1 MSVGRAADLAV
12 AALVGA
18 LVGALLVLSIDAF
31 TREAPPSTGVGSKPK
46 PSVEV
51 VYADDLPL
59 QTHTSVLAWAPGG
72 LPEGAEREAESIP
85 GVASATEVVAG
96 VAWISSSRSAD
107 GSIIDAPPDGFRIP
121 VEVAV
126 VQPREYARF
135 VPRSERDVVRSL
147 SEDGAILA
155 ETSAELRRTRT
166 GGRLALDV
174 GNKTVTGVVA
184 DGSANGYEML
194 LAGAMPRSWSGNRYL
209 LIEMKRGR
217 ADLVQRRLKRAFGS
231 DYRLRVRTR
240 GETPFLRYGDAVQ
253 PQLVLKQSF
262 GEYAARLGEGGFFDV
277 DPTWRSENIRTAEVP
292 ILGKVTCHRALF
304 PQLRAA
310 LNGLLSQGL
319 GAAIDPGDFGGCF
332 SPRFI
337 NADPNKSLSH
347 HAWGVSIDFNVS
359 ANGYGAEPTMDER
372 VVDVMQSW
380 GFTWGGEWLIPDGM
394 HFEWVSFPS

>member
-1 MSVGRAADLAV
+1 MRVGRVTDLAI

-31 TREAPPSTGVGSKPK
+31 TREAPPSSGVRPGPE

-59 QTHTSVLAWAPGG
+59 QTHTTVLAWAPGG
-72 LPEGAEREAESIP
+72 LPKGAGRDAEAIP

-96 VAWISSSRSAD
+96 VAWISSSRAPD
-107 GSIIDAPPDGFRIP
+107 GSTIDAPPSGYRIP

-135 VPRSERDVVRSL
+135 VPRSERDALRTL

-155 ETSAELRRTRT
+155 ETSSELRRTRS
-166 GGRLALDV
+166 GGRITLDI
-174 GNKTVTGVVA
+174 GHKTVTGVVD
-184 DGSANGYEML
+184 DGSTNGYEML
-194 LAGAMPRSWSGNRYL
+194 LTGPMPRSWSGNRYL
-209 LIEMKRGR
+209 LIEMRRGSV
-217 ADLVQRRLKRAFGS
+217 DLVQRKLKRAFGS
-231 DYRLRVRTR
+231 ESRLRVRTR

-253 PQLVLKQSF
+253 PQLVLKKSF
-262 GEYAARLGEGGFFDV
+262 GEFAARLGEGGSFDV
-277 DPTWRSENIRTAEVP
+277 DPSWRAENIRTAEVP
-292 ILGKVTCHRALF
+292 ILGDVTCHRALF

-310 LNGLLSQGL
+310 MNGLLSQGL
-319 GAAIDPGDFGGCF
+319 DAAIDPEDFGGCF

-347 HAWGVSIDFNVS
+347 HAWGISIDMNVS
-359 ANGYGAEPTMDER
+359 SNGYGAEPAMDER
-372 VVDVMQSW
+372 VVEVMQSW

-394 HFEWVSFPS
+394 HFEWVRFPS